1 MQWFFLFHVK
11 IKKWFMISIVFSRIF
26 PKEIPMRNWMLWLIY
41 GRELVVL
48 ITDGLVCKFLLCKM
62 NIFVSKN
69 GHNYSLVK
77 SARVSPFPSNSSA
90 ISMIWCIF
98 GTLCFVHYCK
108 RFWQKYAKSL
118 SKYHKQTTFILF
130 FFSSQILHMWIDE
143 YNQHLSSI
151 YFHELFFGKSI
162 RSCSLRRIW
171 KWGTRFGTSNYG
183 SLSSLGVVSYIHSS
197 FLITIK
203 ITFPRY

>member
-1 MQWFFLFHVK
+1 
-11 IKKWFMISIVFSRIF
+11 
-26 PKEIPMRNWMLWLIY
+26 MRNWMLWLIY

-108 RFWQKYAKSL
+108 RFWRKYAKSL
-118 SKYHKQTTFILF
+118 NKYHKQTTFILF
-130 FFSSQILHMWIDE
+130 FFPVKFYTCELMNIINISAQFIFTNYFLG
-143 YNQHLSSI
+143 NQ
-151 YFHELFFGKSI
+151 F
-162 RSCSLRRIW
+162 
-171 KWGTRFGTSNYG
+171 
-183 SLSSLGVVSYIHSS
+183 GVVAYEGFGNEEHVSV
-197 FLITIK
+197 LPITAVCH
-203 ITFPRY
+203 PWE

>member
-48 ITDGLVCKFLLCKM
+48 ITDGLVCKFLLCTM

-69 GHNYSLVK
+69 GHKYLLVK
-77 SARVSPFPSNSSA
+77 SARVSPFPPNSSA

-98 GTLCFVHYCK
+98 GTLFRPLLQKVLTKICK
-108 RFWQKYAKSL
+108 KFEQIP
-118 SKYHKQTTFILF
+118 QTNNFYPLF
-130 FFSSQILHMWIDE
+130 FQSNFTHVNWWI
-143 YNQHLSSI
+143 
-151 YFHELFFGKSI
+151 
-162 RSCSLRRIW
+162 
-171 KWGTRFGTSNYG
+171 
-183 SLSSLGVVSYIHSS
+183 
-197 FLITIK
+197 
-203 ITFPRY
+203 